1 MKRKSQNIATYLL
14 ASIVLFLSI
23 GVNISK
29 ITCHENSIISF
40 GNSQLACH
48 EDIIDQCA
56 LEVTSESCCSVEEIV
71 ECCSSFKDACDKESS
86 ILQYFFYTIIS
97 EDDSIYLRRKFFGG
111 IGPFMYSKDWIN
123 YKDKRGMAKNSG
135 MMIALPVLT
144 VFGNAFHP

>member
-14 ASIVLFLSI
+14 ASIVFFLSI

-86 ILQYFFYTIIS
+86 ILQYCFYTVIS
-97 EDDSIYLRRKFFGG
+97 EDDRFEKQDLHLINNSFIKFNKLLSSRSSLLYKQPPPLTRKL
-111 IGPFMYSKDWIN
+111 ILSKLQTFLI
-123 YKDKRGMAKNSG
+123 
-135 MMIALPVLT
+135 
-144 VFGNAFHP
+144 